1 MRLFLTS
8 LPLGLLLAVST
19 LAFPAPAVAAQHHKP
34 APKAGPAKTTKTAPA
49 EAAPAAPP
57 GPLTGL
63 AAVTNVPPPPPLAAK
78 SYVLVDAFSNEV
90 IAGVNDTQRV
100 EPASLTKL
108 MTAYVV
114 FHALQDGKLKLDQD
128 VPISEYAWRV
138 GGAKSGGSTSFLDLG
153 SRVKVV
159 DLIQG
164 MIVQS
169 GNDASIALAEAVA
182 GDERT
187 FAVLMNQYSKKL
199 GMTGSSWTNS
209 PGLPD
214 PNHYT
219 TARDLAL
226 LSAAIIR
233 EFPQHYRYY
242 SQRSF
247 TYNGITQQNRNGL
260 LEKDPTVDGI
270 KTGHT
275 ESAGYCL
282 AASALR
288 NGMRLVS
295 VVMGTDGFTARENA
309 SAALLGYGFNFF
321 ETKKLYTAGQQVGE
335 AHVWKVGDPV
345 PVVVKNDLYTTAPRG
360 QLDGVK
366 AQLVLNPKLVAP
378 LAANQPVGK
387 VKLTI
392 GDKTLTELNAFPKA
406 AVEPSGFFRST
417 IDTVR
422 LWFN

>member
-1 MRLFLTS
+1 MRLVAS
-8 LPLGLLLAVST
+8 LSLACLLVV
-19 LAFPAPAVAAQHHKP
+19 PAWAHAKP
-34 APKAGPAKTTKTAPA
+34 AHAAKPHAAKAQAKAP
-49 EAAPAAPP
+49 EAAAAPLAAP

-63 AAVTNVPPPPPLAAK
+63 ASITNVPPPPPQPAK
-78 SYVLVDAFSNEV
+78 SYVLVDAFSNTV

-114 FHALQDGKLKLDQD
+114 FHALRDGKLKMDQE
-128 VPISEYAWRV
+128 VTISEHAWRV

-153 SRVKVV
+153 SKVKVV
-159 DLIQG
+159 DLLQG

-169 GNDASIALAEAVA
+169 GNDASIALAEAIA
-182 GDERT
+182 GNETT
-187 FAVLMNQYSKKL
+187 FAVLMNQWSQKL
-199 GMTGSSWTNS
+199 GMTGSHWVDS

-226 LSAAIIR
+226 LSAALVR
-233 EFPQHYRYY
+233 EFPEYYHYF

-282 AASALR
+282 IASSLR

-295 VVMGTDGFTARENA
+295 VVMGTDGFAARENA

-321 ETKKLYTAGQQVGE
+321 ETKKLYTAGQEVGQ

-345 PVVVKNDLYTTAPRG
+345 PVVVKADFYSTVPRG
-360 QLDGVK
+360 QQDGVK
-366 AQLVLNPKLVAP
+366 AQLFLDPKLVAP
-378 LAANQPVGK
+378 LAANRPVGK
-387 VKLTI
+387 VKLTV
-392 GDKTLTELNAFPKA
+392 GDKVVAELPAFPKG
-406 AVEPSGFFRST
+406 AVEPSGFYRRT
-417 IDTVR
+417 VDTVR

>member
-1 MRLFLTS
+1 MRPS
-8 LPLGLLLAVST
+8 LAHGSLALLLACSVV
-19 LAFPAPAVAAQHHKP
+19 APAVATARAKTAKP
-34 APKAGPAKTTKTAPA
+34 A
-49 EAAPAAPP
+49 AAATPAAQAP

-63 AAVTNVPPPPPLAAK
+63 AARTGVPPPPPLPAR
-78 SYVLVDAFSNEV
+78 SYVLVDAFSNEIV
-90 IAGVNDTQRV
+90 AGVNDTQRV

-108 MTAYVV
+108 MTTYVV
-114 FHALQDGKLKLDQD
+114 FQALKDRKLTLDQE
-128 VPISEYAWRV
+128 VPISEYAWRT

-153 SRVKVV
+153 SKVKVV

-169 GNDASIALAEAVA
+169 GNDASIALAEAIA
-182 GDERT
+182 GNETT

-199 GMTGSSWTNS
+199 GMSGSHWTNS

-233 EFPQHYRYY
+233 EFPQYYRWY

-247 TYNGITQQNRNGL
+247 TFNGITQQNRNGL
-260 LEKDPTVDGI
+260 LERDPTVDGI

-282 AASALR
+282 ASSALR

-295 VVMGTDGFTARENA
+295 VVMGTDGFKAREDA

-321 ETKKLYTAGQQVGE
+321 ETKRLYSAGQQVGQ
-335 AHVWKVGDPV
+335 ATVWKVGEPV
-345 PVVVKNDLYTTAPRG
+345 PVVVRGDLWTTAPRG
-360 QLDGVK
+360 QLDAVK
-366 AQLVLNPKLVAP
+366 AQLVLEPKLIAP
-378 LAANQPVGK
+378 LPADRPIGRVR
-387 VKLTI
+387 LTI
-392 GDKTLTELNAFPKA
+392 GDKVLTELPAYPKGS
-406 AVEPSGFFRST
+406 VEPSGFFRRVV
-417 IDTVR
+417 DTVR
-422 LWFN
+422 LWFA

>member
-1 MRLFLTS
+1 MRPLLVS
-8 LPLGLLLAVST
+8 LQLALLLATGVAT
-19 LAFPAPAVAAQHHKP
+19 GTADAAQPAKKVAAKAAPAPAPTAA
-34 APKAGPAKTTKTAPA
+34 
-49 EAAPAAPP
+49 P

-63 AAVTNVPPPPPLAAK
+63 ASITNVPPPPPLAAR
-78 SYVLVDAFSNEV
+78 SYVLVDAFSNEI

-114 FHALQDGKLKLDQD
+114 FAALKDGKLKLEQE

-138 GGAKSGGSTSFLDLG
+138 GGAKSGGSTSFLDLN

-182 GDERT
+182 GNEQT

-199 GMTGSSWTNS
+199 GMNGSNWTNS

-233 EFPQHYRYY
+233 EFPEYYRWY

-260 LEKDPTVDGI
+260 LERDPTVDGI

-275 ESAGYCL
+275 ATAGYCL

-295 VVMGTDGFTARENA
+295 VVMGTDGFAARENA

-321 ETKKLYTAGQQVGE
+321 ETRKLYSSGQQVGQ
-335 AHVWKVGDPV
+335 AQVWKVGEPV
-345 PVVVKNDLYTTAPRG
+345 PVVVKRDLYSTAPRG

-378 LAANQPVGK
+378 LPANQPIGK
-387 VKLTI
+387 VRLTMN
-392 GDKTLTELNAFPKA
+392 DKVLTELPAFPKA
-406 AVEPSGFFRST
+406 AVEPSGFFRSL

-422 LWFN
+422 LWFA